1 MGNSTFVIIIIIL
14 ISFALYF
21 LPSIIAILKRKSNML
36 AIILLN
42 VFLGWTFIGWL
53 VSLIWSVTNDIEES
67 SIVINNNNNLTPEKN
82 NNYQNSPNQSVP
94 YQELNLL
101 NSNESS
107 HLASQNI
114 PNKITHLK
122 EIKELFDD
130 GILSK
135 EEFEQQKTKI
145 LNN

>member
-1 MGNSTFVIIIIIL
+1 MENSTFVIIIIIL
-14 ISFALYF
+14 ISFAIYF

-42 VFLGWTFIGWL
+42 VFLGWTFVGWL
-53 VSLIWSVTNDIEES
+53 VSLIWSVTNDVEES
-67 SIVINNNNNLTPEKN
+67 RIVINNNNLTPERN
-82 NNYQNSPNQSVP
+82 NSFQNLSNQSVP

-101 NSNESS
+101 NSNESTN
-107 HLASQNI
+107 LESQNI
-114 PNKITHLK
+114 PNKITQLK
-122 EIKELFDD
+122 EIKELLDND
-130 GILSK
+130 ILTK